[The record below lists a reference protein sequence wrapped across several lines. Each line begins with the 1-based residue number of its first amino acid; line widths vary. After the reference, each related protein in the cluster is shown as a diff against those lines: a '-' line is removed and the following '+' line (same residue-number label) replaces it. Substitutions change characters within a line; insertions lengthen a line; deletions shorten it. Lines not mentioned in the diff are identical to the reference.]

1 MKSSAARLSLFF
13 AMLFLVAP
21 FAPAQA
27 RPNSP
32 VAAIPPALASAKT
45 VFLSNGG
52 ADGGLFPEPFSGD
65 PNRGYVTLYNQ
76 LQVNGHY
83 QMVLNPSQAD
93 LVMELHLLA
102 PSGPHEANKPL
113 GTADLLPFF
122 QLVIY
127 DAKSHF
133 VLWTITEPIE
143 LAILQKTHDRNF
155 DEALGKVADDI
166 QAISQPNPTVLYPHP
181 PAHLGEWQR

>member
-1 MKSSAARLSLFF
+1 MAAPI
-13 AMLFLVAP
+13 AA
-21 FAPAQA
+21 AQA
-27 RPNSP
+27 KSNSS
-32 VAAIPPALASAKT
+32 VVAIPPALANAKT

-76 LQVNGHY
+76 LQVNGHL
-83 QMVLNPSQAD
+83 QMVLSPSEAD

-102 PSGPHEANKPL
+102 PSGPHNPNKAL

-127 DAKSHF
+127 DAKTRF

-166 QAISQPNPTVLYPHP
+166 QAVTQSNPTVLYPHP